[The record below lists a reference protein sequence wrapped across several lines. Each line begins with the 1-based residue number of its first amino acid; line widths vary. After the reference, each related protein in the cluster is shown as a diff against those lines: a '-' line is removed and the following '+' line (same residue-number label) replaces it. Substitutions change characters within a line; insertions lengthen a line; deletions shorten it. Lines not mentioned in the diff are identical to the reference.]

1 MPTLYNKELDIEL
14 SEDDYIL
21 IAEYLSV
28 MFNIHPK
35 IEHAKGKLTK

>member
-1 MPTLYNKELDIEL
+1 
-14 SEDDYIL
+14 L

-35 IEHAKGKLTK
+35 IERAKGKLTK